1 MVGGEPREVD
11 VRLAARFEVVRG
23 ILVGTM
29 TLRQGAR
36 RLRMELEAL
45 AMLVE
50 GARQR
55 VLAALAIPNEV
66 EELSSRYVDS
76 RGHASPGPG

>member
-11 VRLAARFEVVRG
+11 APLAARFEVVRG
-23 ILVGTM
+23 ILVGSL

-36 RLRMELEAL
+36 RLRMELAAL
-45 AMLVE
+45 ATLVE

-55 VLAALAIPNEV
+55 VLAALAIPSEV
-66 EELSSRYVDS
+66 HD
-76 RGHASPGPG
+76 ASTRRMQSQANATTG